1 VILVVDDD
9 PASVEA
15 LCELLKKEGH
25 DVVCAENGRK
35 ALERLREGRK
45 FCVILLDVMMPV
57 MNGYEFREEQLR
69 DPSLASIPVFL
80 LTADWRARKKAEELH
95 TVRYFQKPVSPP
107 ELLAAVGEYCR
118 PSPPAN

>member
-1 VILVVDDD
+1 MILVVDDD
-9 PASVEA
+9 RASVEA

-25 DVVCAENGRK
+25 DVVCAEDGRQ

-69 DPSLASIPVFL
+69 DPNLASIPVFL
-80 LTADWRARKKAEELH
+80 LTADWRARKRAEELH
-95 TVRYFQKPVSPP
+95 TERFFQKPVSPP

-118 PSPPAN
+118 PAPLTN

>member
-1 VILVVDDD
+1 MILVVDDD
-9 PASVEA
+9 IASVEA
-15 LCELLKKEGH
+15 LGELLKKAGH
-25 DVVCAENGRK
+25 DVVCAENGRQ
-35 ALERLREGRK
+35 ALDRLREGRK

-80 LTADWRARKKAEELH
+80 LTADWSARKKAEELR
-95 TVRYFQKPVSPP
+95 TEGFFQKPVSPL

-118 PSPPAN
+118 PSP